1 MPTLSLSKLGS
12 NGKAHNW
19 THVLTPLNELE
30 TFFNTTKLNYQNIQ
44 TNGIRSANV
53 RAHAGVSTGRIK
65 VRNSTG
71 STLTAGTLVYFSG
84 TYNDGTDDYPTV
96 AKAVSTNA
104 DSSVKY
110 AQAIVESDISN
121 GADGTVVDRL
131 EVGSLDTSG
140 LTSGGAV
147 FLSSTAGGYVTA
159 LSSLSGTDYRV
170 QVVGYVGKVDGSTGT
185 IVFGLWDVLPVSIQN
200 QIIVGEN
207 DTGYDVTFYGATSG
221 SYMLWDESADTLK
234 LVGATLDMGD
244 NNITNV
250 GDIALDTISSDSGST
265 ITVNLGTDAGDD
277 FIIGSDLFRIGGDN
291 GNIGI
296 GADAG
301 TTASIY
307 MQKPED
313 QRMLYLNATN
323 ATYASEIQRNMSA
336 RAANSAYNFLICYSN
351 NGSDTEFNFRGDGE
365 AFADGSFTGSGAD
378 YQEYFESTDGS
389 ALTVGKVVVLD
400 GGKVRYY
407 NSGTDN
413 ADDIIGVVRPK
424 TPNKNSAVRG
434 NAAWNFWTE
443 KYLTD
448 DYGRYVMETYSVYEW
463 TDDDGVYS
471 YPTDQVPN
479 DVTVPNDAETV
490 TTDGNGVTLKRRK
503 LNPNYDPD
511 LAYTP
516 RHDRDEWNLIGLLGQ
531 VQIANGETV
540 NSRWVSMGAISGSV
554 NLYYIR

>member
-131 EVGSLDTSG
+131 EIGSLDTSG

-200 QIIVGEN
+200 QIIVGED

-221 SYMLWDESADTLK
+221 SYMLWDESADALK
-234 LVGATLDMGD
+234 LVGATLDMGES
-244 NNITNV
+244 NITNV
-250 GDIALDTISSDSGST
+250 GDIALDTISSDAGT
-265 ITVNLGTDAGDD
+265 TVSVILGTDAGDD
-277 FIIGSDLFRIGGDN
+277 FKVNNGGDIFFVE
-291 GNIGI
+291 GDTGDVGVGGVTKPSSWPDVDKLVTIEGTQP
-296 GADAG
+296 ALFFKD
-301 TTASIY
+301 TTASAKAFVVVVDGDVFYIANDTDNDASL
-307 MQKPED
+307 QFAEAGN
-313 QRMLYLNATN
+313 LGINTGSFGTN
-323 ATYASEIQRNMSA
+323 AKGVIALANGTAPSSSPANLVQLYAEDVTSSSE
-336 RAANSAYNFLICYSN
+336 L
-351 NGSDTEFNFRGDGE
+351 
-365 AFADGSFTGSGAD
+365 
-378 YQEYFESTDGS
+378 
-389 ALTVGKVVVLD
+389 
-400 GGKVRYY
+400 KVR
-407 NSGTDN
+407 DE
-413 ADDIIGVVRPK
+413 A
-424 TPNKNSAVRG
+424 G
-434 NAAWNFWTE
+434 N
-443 KYLTD
+443 
-448 DYGRYVMETYSVYEW
+448 
-463 TDDDGVYS
+463 
-471 YPTDQVPN
+471 
-479 DVTVPNDAETV
+479 V
-490 TTDGNGVTLKRRK
+490 TTLSPHNFSLVGEPSEDMAWAYYSERDGRAINVDMLRLARLVEQVT
-503 LNPNYDPD
+503 
-511 LAYTP
+511 
-516 RHDRDEWNLIGLLGQ
+516 
-531 VQIANGETV
+531 GEQLV
-540 NSRWVSMGAISGSV
+540 HISEV
-554 NLYYIR
+554 A